1 MYKVLKSS
9 KAAIR
14 FSLKHSKKYLL
25 ENRCQVSL
33 IILWFSFGG
42 PDKRV
47 SYSTGYT
54 VSYADWDYQKQ
65 RVKTNKSRVINSHT
79 VNNYL
84 NKLET
89 ELMNTYSRSIDEE
102 RLITKE
108 LVRET
113 LDIVTGKIEPDIVLY
128 AQQLRQLRI
137 FREQLRLLL
146 QILFRSNQR
155 I

>member
-25 ENRCQVSL
+25 ENRCQESL

-42 PDKRV
+42 ADKRV

-84 NKLET
+84 NRLSITGEDT
-89 ELMNTYSRSIDEE
+89 EYLTRNEVSKVLNVTVQTLNNWR
-102 RLITKE
+102 
-108 LVRET
+108 REGV
-113 LDIVTGKIEPDIVLY
+113 LNPLKIGGRVLY
-128 AQQLRQLRI
+128 RKEDVYI
-137 FREQLRLLL
+137 NSRLVA
-146 QILFRSNQR
+146 
-155 I
+155 